1 MITEERARQI
11 IGEIQ
16 TIIPCDLFW
25 LREDGSPLVG
35 KKPMGSG
42 QRDVRLPI
50 TLDGKTVGIIGVTGE
65 PSELA
70 ALGSVIRKMVE
81 LMLTERHR
89 QELSSLCEAS
99 RSNFV
104 EQWLFG
110 RAGNR
115 QSFEDRARLLGI
127 DLNVPRILAVFAPK
141 EHRGAEEGG
150 EPGAAAKEFIDAEVL
165 RHIRIS
171 AGYDSRTLC
180 FSIHR
185 SCLVLFA
192 DREIE
197 AVRRCATAICNE
209 LRNFYGLTVHC
220 GISSVA
226 EDYQQVSGCY
236 REAQA
241 ACRTAASG
249 GMGFLT
255 VYNDMSPLCILQSMP
270 RELIERLERA
280 VFRGCQ
286 EAEKEEMLHT
296 LMCYFRHDGNSA
308 AAAAELYIH
317 PNTFL
322 YRLKKVAAATGLE
335 PRRPKDMALLYLVS
349 LFVY

>member
-1 MITEERARQI
+1 M
-11 IGEIQ
+11 
-16 TIIPCDLFW
+16 
-25 LREDGSPLVG
+25 
-35 KKPMGSG
+35 
-42 QRDVRLPI
+42 
-50 TLDGKTVGIIGVTGE
+50 
-65 PSELA
+65 
-70 ALGSVIRKMVE
+70 
-81 LMLTERHR
+81 
-89 QELSSLCEAS
+89 
-99 RSNFV
+99 
-104 EQWLFG
+104 
-110 RAGNR
+110 
-115 QSFEDRARLLGI
+115 
-127 DLNVPRILAVFAPK
+127 
-141 EHRGAEEGG
+141 
-150 EPGAAAKEFIDAEVL
+150 L

-180 FSIHR
+180 FPIHR

-192 DREIE
+192 EQKIE
-197 AVRRCATAICNE
+197 AVRRRATAICNE
-209 LRNFYGLTVHC
+209 LRSFYGLSVYC

-226 EDYQQVSGCY
+226 EDYRQVSGCY

-270 RELIERLERA
+270 RELIERLEYA
-280 VFRGCQ
+280 VFRDCP

-322 YRLKKVAAATGLE
+322 YRLKKIAAATGLE